1 MVKPVKYPIRFT
13 INGELVEL
21 EVPANR
27 TLLKVLREDLD
38 LTGAKEGCGA
48 GECGA
53 CTVLLDGKPVNA
65 CLVLA
70 PEVDGHEVLT
80 IEGLA
85 RGVELDP
92 VQEAFVEYGALQ
104 CGYCTP
110 GMILSARAL
119 LTRNPRPAER
129 EVRESIAGN
138 LCRCTG
144 YEKIVQAVLA
154 VAAVGGGKSGE

>member
-1 MVKPVKYPIRFT
+1 MRYPIRFT
-13 INGELVEL
+13 VNGEVVEL

-70 PEVDGHEVLT
+70 PEIDGHEVLT

-92 VQEAFVEYGALQ
+92 VQEAFIEYGALQ

-119 LTRNPRPAER
+119 LTRTPRPAER

-144 YEKIVQAVLA
+144 YEKIVEAVLA
-154 VAAVGGGKSGE
+154 VAAAGGGKSGE